1 MAELG
6 PFLPT
11 LVDLYDAQFQ
21 TLCQTIWGWTPCSLC
36 SIARPCVGEDCPHR
50 RLLRLEPFFQFYKE
64 VAGSYV
70 PESLIPDDP
79 RALSCHQDLIDIIRL
94 LQEKPSLPR
103 MQLTREFFSARKSV
117 EKEQP
122 PLADQH
128 RAFNLAMRVLVMV
141 GCRIEHQGGGLLE
154 FGTDPC
160 IWRSDQSPLD
170 FTATVFP
177 VREHPSLNDENQ
189 ASPDIK
195 TELSAVKLKQIAGL
209 KFEGTAELREH
220 LKLDQK
226 TGVVEIYHF
235 TSVLKE
241 HLRASIDPIACLS
254 SPEALISRRLA
265 LETLYSLQLLFPLD
279 PDSQALLRSLVSK
292 ESFDPDCLRFGS
304 ASYRRIDENNIPFQY
319 WGSRLMDL
327 FDEIENPKPRG
338 FVQTWLDQ
346 KSKARHIM
354 LATLAG
360 LFIAILLG
368 FLGLIVAIVQTWI
381 SYQAWKHPVT

>member
-1 MAELG
+1 
-6 PFLPT
+6 
-11 LVDLYDAQFQ
+11 
-21 TLCQTIWGWTPCSLC
+21 
-36 SIARPCVGEDCPHR
+36 
-50 RLLRLEPFFQFYKE
+50 
-64 VAGSYV
+64 
-70 PESLIPDDP
+70 
-79 RALSCHQDLIDIIRL
+79 
-94 LQEKPSLPR
+94 

-117 EKEQP
+117 EKELP

-128 RAFNLAMRVLVMV
+128 RAFHLAMRVLVMA

-170 FTATVFP
+170 FTAAIFP
-177 VREHPSLNDENQ
+177 VREHPSLNDESQ
-189 ASPDIK
+189 SSIDIK
-195 TELSAVKLKQIAGL
+195 AELCAVKLKQIAGL
-209 KFEGTAELREH
+209 KFEGTVELREH

-226 TGVVEIYHF
+226 TGVVKIYHF

-241 HLRASIDPIACLS
+241 HLRASIDPIASLTF
-254 SPEALISRRLA
+254 PELLISRRLA
-265 LETLYSLQLLFPLD
+265 LETLDSIQLLFPLD

-304 ASYRRIDENNIPFQY
+304 ASYRRIDENNLPYQY